1 MAFTPTT
8 WNPLDKGASCTLS
21 AGNLAADTNN
31 TGSVRSVFGAS
42 SGKWYWEIT
51 NGATGQTHSMT
62 GVGLSTALVTSGTNA
77 YPGVDA
83 NGYGLYA
90 ADGSKYSNGTAVGT
104 NEANWD
110 STGDVVGV
118 ALNMD
123 AGTLTF
129 YVNGVTT
136 GVAFTGLS
144 GTFFA
149 MFGGGAG
156 SYSSATANF
165 GATAFSYTPPP
176 GFYAGFGV
184 VTPDYTLSGT
194 VRDATNTP
202 AARKVVAYREDTNA
216 LVGTTTSDATTGVYS
231 IESPVDT
238 AHTLV
243 FYPAPGES
251 LNALVLRG
259 VLPIES

>member
-8 WNPLDKGASCTLS
+8 WNPLDKGATCTLS
-21 AGNLAADTNN
+21 AGNLAADTNSY
-31 TGSVRSVFGAS
+31 GSVRSVFGAS

-90 ADGSKYSNGTAVGT
+90 ADGGKFSNGTAVGT
-104 NEANWD
+104 NEAKWD
-110 STGDVVGV
+110 STGEVVGV

-165 GATAFSYTPPP
+165 GATAFSYTPPT

-184 VTPDYTLSGT
+184 VTLDYTLFGT
-194 VRDATNTP
+194 VRDATNAL
-202 AARKVVAYREDTNA
+202 AARKVVASREDTNA
-216 LVGTTTSDATTGVYS
+216 LVGTATSDATTGAYS
-231 IESPVDT
+231 IDTEVGT

-251 LNALVLRG
+251 LNALVRRG
-259 VLPIES
+259 VLPIET

>member
-8 WNPLDKGASCTLS
+8 WNPLDKGASCALS
-21 AGNLAADTNN
+21 GGNLTATAMS

-51 NGATGQTHSMT
+51 NGATGPKYSTA
-62 GVGLSTALVTSGTNA
+62 GAGLPTALVTSGTNA

-83 NGYGLYA
+83 AGYGVYA
-90 ADGSKYSNGTAVGT
+90 FDGSKFSNGVKIGT
-104 NEANWD
+104 DEAKWD

-118 ALNMD
+118 ALDMD

-144 GTFFA
+144 GTLFA

-165 GATAFSYTPPP
+165 GATAFSYTPPT

-194 VRDATNTP
+194 VRDATNAL
-202 AARKVVAYREDTNA
+202 AARKVAAYREDTNA
-216 LVGTTTSDATTGVYS
+216 LVGTTTSDVTTGAYS
-231 IESPVDT
+231 IDSTVST

-251 LNALVLRG
+251 LNALVRRG
-259 VLPIES
+259 VLPIAA